1 MTATNGFKRIL
12 LATDGS
18 EEAEAALLST
28 ISLANASRARV
39 RVAHVWNLELHHR
52 HGYWDIE
59 VRSEAHNLVTT
70 AVGRLQAAGVRA
82 DSEIIRADNDHVA
95 AGIAVAARAFEADL
109 VVVGS
114 RGLSDWQ
121 SMVKHSVT
129 HQLLCAM
136 DCPLLIVRKRPA
148 AVDHESQ
155 RVILAIAGGDDIA
168 PAVRAATA
176 AAASAGSEIM
186 VVHVAQTIIGP
197 EGYVFIETK
206 DETEAVM
213 KAALQLIE
221 KAGVVAAGVVA
232 HRRPV
237 AQTVVDMA
245 ERWNADKIVIGSSRM
260 GDIGSLV
267 LGSVSH
273 HLLRTTG
280 RPVLIAERVRV

>member
-1 MTATNGFKRIL
+1 MSATKGFKRIL

-28 ISLANASRARV
+28 MSLAHASGARV

-52 HGYWDIE
+52 HGYWDVE
-59 VRSEAHNLVTT
+59 VRSEAHNLVAT
-70 AVGRLQAAGVRA
+70 AVGRLQATGVLA
-82 DSEIIRADNDHVA
+82 DSEIVRADTDHVA
-95 AGIAVAARAFEADL
+95 AGIAVAASAFDADL

-121 SMVKHSVT
+121 SMFKHSVT
-129 HQLLCAM
+129 HQLLCAI

-155 RVILAIAGGDDIA
+155 RVVLAIAGGDDIA

-176 AAASAGSEIM
+176 AAAAAGSEI
-186 VVHVAQTIIGP
+186 VVLHVAQTIIGP
-197 EGYVFIETK
+197 QGYVFV
-206 DETEAVM
+206 ETEQEAQAVM
-213 KAALQLIE
+213 KGAVQMIE
-221 KAGVVAAGVVA
+221 EAGVAVQGVVA
-232 HRRPV
+232 HGRPV
-237 AQTVVDMA
+237 AESVVDMA
-245 ERWNADKIVIGSSRM
+245 ESWNADMIVIGSSRM

-273 HLLRTTG
+273 HLLRTSG
-280 RPVLIAERVRV
+280 RPVLIAERVRA